1 MKLWVLQSTSSD
13 IEMSSQRG
21 ENEIRDHKKVGYYVG
36 RVKTVASKLKREKR
50 NSARKQSCRCHLH
63 PSHERLVT

>member
-1 MKLWVLQSTSSD
+1 MYRGLQSTSSD

-21 ENEIRDHKKVGYYVG
+21 ENEMRDHKRVGYYVG

-50 NSARKQSCRCHLH
+50 KSSARKPICRCHLH
-63 PSHERLVT
+63 TSHVRSVT